1 MIKLKDITADL
12 NSIEFI
18 AKVEKSIQSTGQNGS
33 DYLIIY
39 FIDDTSKVEARLWN
53 STKSDIQILSINNL
67 VKVEADVKVYKG
79 IIQLKVNK
87 ATIVSESELK
97 ANKIDPETFESKVKM
112 DVEKEFNRIIKD
124 ITGFKNEVYR
134 EISLKLLNTYKDKF
148 INYPAGMFMHHNLVG
163 GLLWHSISLYDM
175 AKGIKPVYSYSN
187 NIDWE
192 LVYTGALLHDFGK
205 VLEMKDKQGTD
216 YTDYGK
222 LIGHI
227 SIGSQFVYRTA
238 LELGFVK
245 SKDVIVNEDVMKL
258 QHVIIASHGQLEHGS
273 PIEPRLIE
281 AIIISSLDH
290 VDARLNKVSS
300 ELDRIEVG
308 SFTARIPSEKGA
320 QFLKHKKN

>member
-1 MIKLKDITADL
+1 MIKLKEINSEL
-12 NSIEFI
+12 NAVEFI

-33 DYLIIY
+33 DYLIVY
-39 FIDDTSKVEARLWN
+39 FIDDTSKVESRLWN
-53 STKSDIQILSINNL
+53 STKADAETLTVNNL

-79 IIQLKVNK
+79 VIQLKINK
-87 ATIVSESELK
+87 ATIVTPEELK
-97 ANKIDPETFESKVKM
+97 ANKIDPDTFESKVKM

-134 EISLKLLNTYKDKF
+134 EIALKLLNAHKDRY

-175 AKGIKPVYSYSN
+175 AKGIKPVYAYSQ

-192 LVYTGALLHDFGK
+192 LVYVGALLHDFGK
-205 VLEMKDKQGTD
+205 VIEMKDKQGTD
-216 YTDYGK
+216 YTEYGK

-238 LELGFVK
+238 LELGFIK
-245 SKDVIVNEDVMKL
+245 PKDTTMNEDVMKL
-258 QHVIIASHGQLEHGS
+258 QHVIIASHGQLEYGS

-281 AIIISSLDH
+281 AIIVSSLDH
-290 VDARLNKVSS
+290 IDARLNKVSS
-300 ELDRIEVG
+300 ELDRIETG

>member
-1 MIKLKDITADL
+1 MIKLKDVSADL
-12 NSIEFI
+12 NSVEFI

-39 FIDDTSKVEARLWN
+39 FIDDTAKVEARLWN
-53 STKSDIQILSINNL
+53 STKSDAETLTVNNL

-87 ATIVSESELK
+87 AVVVTEAELK
-97 ANKIDPETFESKVKM
+97 SFDIDPGTFESKVKM

-124 ITGFKNEVYR
+124 IAGFKNEVYR
-134 EISLKLLNTYKDKF
+134 EITLKLLNTYKDRF

-175 AKGIKPVYSYSN
+175 AKGIKPVYAYSN

-245 SKDVIVNEDVMKL
+245 PKDIIVNEDVMKL

-281 AIIISSLDH
+281 AIIVSSLDH
-290 VDARLNKVSS
+290 VDARLNKVSA

-320 QFLKHKKN
+320 QFLKHKKK